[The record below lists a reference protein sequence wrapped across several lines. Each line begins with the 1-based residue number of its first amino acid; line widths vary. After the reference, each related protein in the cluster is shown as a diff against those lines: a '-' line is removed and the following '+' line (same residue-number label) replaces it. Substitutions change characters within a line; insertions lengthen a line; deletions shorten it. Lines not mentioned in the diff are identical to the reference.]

1 MLIAPVQKVGP
12 SPTAI
17 SLVCLKLIEIS
28 RRVLSTR
35 MMGEIMTLWPLN
47 TQITVAPAM
56 NGRIWLNCESGILPV
71 VGLKRILEAI
81 DAGEVDWEDSDAMQ
95 RWVKKQG
102 IVLS

>member
-1 MLIAPVQKVGP
+1 
-12 SPTAI
+12 
-17 SLVCLKLIEIS
+17 
-28 RRVLSTR
+28 

-81 DAGEVDWEDSDAMQ
+81 DAGEVDWEDMDVLQ

-102 IVLS
+102 IVLN